1 MLLHFDIV
9 IQLLLSHTLKSHQVE
24 PPMDFETSFEEFVE
38 DKRFIAL
45 EVSDN
50 DDDCDTDLTADTA
63 DELESS
69 AILKM
74 RESNASLNVTT
85 GNNTSRKTTS
95 NSKKRWSLLSN
106 HSAVSSSKSKKRW
119 SVLSSSFTSESHKD
133 RESRNVLQQKRKSL
147 QSYSSLDTVASNSS
161 ISASSSLKRSST
173 GLSLRQL
180 FTKIGINDDISQP
193 GIGIPQGKENLPPTM
208 GKKNSS
214 IASTSSENRLR
225 TPLKPL
231 VNHSK
236 RPTSQP
242 QQQQPLY
249 NASLSSRRSSISS
262 TVSSSSSSKWRFWK
276 RNKNQTPALLQPD
289 HHSLKTFPA
298 VNRRDSM
305 TPVEPRNMVK
315 HKTSFSDFHKTI
327 FSSNTYSESSD
338 TISSMEITLKNK
350 ASSSSLSLNVL
361 KKRNSQSSLKH
372 KSSHASLQKFKRN
385 KRKSSMIAPSTATN
399 SSNDD
404 SCSYSSKNSTLSHRI
419 SLPVP
424 DQVSRDKIQN
434 KLRYSTSLLSLN
446 SKSSLPMNKNDHDE
460 TLLRQILL
468 NCDIKRILNPA
479 KGDVLPLINDVNH
492 LSSIQLTSNVW
503 QIGEVIC
510 KKVSLGT
517 IDDITWD
524 RKFLSLQELEK
535 LKIMQQKFDGIP
547 QLLKSF
553 VVKEANGGLY
563 LYLLFKDHGT
573 PISLI
578 SLKNWK
584 QILKI
589 FWSCAGI
596 IHGLEKNLKFE
607 HRNLTLDNILID
619 GNGNITIIDFKCS
632 RLQTPQDDVLY
643 LRLDHPLFFLNGKDK
658 SKINEYQYQ
667 FEFEIYQSMRILLN
681 MDASAFE
688 PMTNLYWLYY
698 LSRVLLKFGDRK
710 LGKNDANRDKMA
722 RVINH
727 LEMNLAV
734 HKRGGQ
740 LFKRLETEDIKN
752 TGDLLK
758 LYK

>member
-1 MLLHFDIV
+1 MPSHFDIV

-193 GIGIPQGKENLPPTM
+193 GIRIPQGKENLPPTM

-276 RNKNQTPALLQPD
+276 RNKNQAPALLQPD

-305 TPVEPRNMVK
+305 TPVEPRSMVK

-338 TISSMEITLKNK
+338 TISSMETTLKNK

-372 KSSHASLQKFKRN
+372 KSSHASLQKFK
-385 KRKSSMIAPSTATN
+385 KKQRKVLH
-399 SSNDD
+399 D
-404 SCSYSSKNSTLSHRI
+404 S
-419 SLPVP
+419 
-424 DQVSRDKIQN
+424 
-434 KLRYSTSLLSLN
+434 
-446 SKSSLPMNKNDHDE
+446 
-460 TLLRQILL
+460 
-468 NCDIKRILNPA
+468 
-479 KGDVLPLINDVNH
+479 
-492 LSSIQLTSNVW
+492 
-503 QIGEVIC
+503 
-510 KKVSLGT
+510 T
-517 IDDITWD
+517 ID
-524 RKFLSLQELEK
+524 S
-535 LKIMQQKFDGIP
+535 
-547 QLLKSF
+547 
-553 VVKEANGGLY
+553 N
-563 LYLLFKDHGT
+563 
-573 PISLI
+573 
-578 SLKNWK
+578 
-584 QILKI
+584 
-589 FWSCAGI
+589 
-596 IHGLEKNLKFE
+596 
-607 HRNLTLDNILID
+607 
-619 GNGNITIIDFKCS
+619 
-632 RLQTPQDDVLY
+632 
-643 LRLDHPLFFLNGKDK
+643 
-658 SKINEYQYQ
+658 
-667 FEFEIYQSMRILLN
+667 
-681 MDASAFE
+681 
-688 PMTNLYWLYY
+688 
-698 LSRVLLKFGDRK
+698 
-710 LGKNDANRDKMA
+710 
-722 RVINH
+722 
-727 LEMNLAV
+727 
-734 HKRGGQ
+734 
-740 LFKRLETEDIKN
+740 
-752 TGDLLK
+752 
-758 LYK
+758 